1 MSPPLPPALPR
12 SAAAAALVQQYTS
25 LLARACG
32 ASTPPSISALLPI
45 HARAIVLGISGNPA
59 FATSLIGAA
68 APASLTYAHRVF
80 DAAPNRDAYMWNTL
94 LRVHTH
100 VPNSAAD
107 ALALYKQ
114 MRAASVAP
122 DHYTYP
128 IVLPVCALVRAPRL
142 GRAAHGD
149 AVRFALAGNG
159 FVRSALIA
167 MYFHEGAV
175 SDAERVFVE
184 SGNDGSR
191 TVVSWTAMVAGYA
204 QNCFFGEAIAMFG
217 NMVAEGVLPNE
228 ITLISFLPCLH
239 GPELLSAGQ
248 MVHGFVVKLGYDANV
263 PLVNALIAM
272 YGKCGKMAMAAVLF
286 NGMTS
291 RSLISWNTM
300 VAMHEQY
307 GDAIQA
313 IKFFHRMLTEKV
325 GFDCVTLV
333 SVLSACA
340 RSGALEMG
348 KWVHELARSH
358 GLDTDA
364 RIGNVLVDMYA
375 KCGEIAHAREVF
387 DCLCEQGVVSWST
400 MISAYANHGEPE
412 EALNLFSRMKSEG
425 MRPNSFTFTAV
436 LVACGHSGLVDEGLK
451 HFNSILTDYQMS
463 PALEHYACIVDL
475 LGRAGRLVEAYE
487 IIKGMSMYPDKCV
500 WGAFLGGCRLHGK
513 LELAEFVTKDLFESG
528 FIDVTFYVLMSN
540 MYFEAGMLKDAE
552 RMRKDMKEMELTK
565 MAGRSLV
572 SIDRER
578 RAIMR

>member
-1 MSPPLPPALPR
+1 MTPLPR
-12 SAAAAALVQQYTS
+12 TAAALVHQYTS
-25 LLARACG
+25 LLVGAG
-32 ASTPPSISALLPI
+32 SASTPPSLRSLLSI
-45 HARAIVLGISGNPA
+45 HGRAVVLGISVNPA
-59 FATSLIGAA
+59 FATSLLAAA
-68 APASLTYAHRVF
+68 APVSLAYARRVF
-80 DAAPNRDAYMWNTL
+80 DAAPSRDAYMWNTL
-94 LRVHTH
+94 LRIQAH
-100 VPNSAAD
+100 VPDSAAD
-107 ALALYKQ
+107 ALALYKE
-114 MRAASVAP
+114 MRAAGVAP

-128 IVLPVCALVRAPRL
+128 IVLPACAVVRAPWL

-149 AVRFALAGNG
+149 AVRFALAGDG

-167 MYFHEGAV
+167 MYCQEGAV
-175 SDAERVFVE
+175 ADAERVFVE
-184 SGNDGSR
+184 SGSDGSR
-191 TVVSWTAMVAGYA
+191 TVVSWTSMVAGYA
-204 QNCFFGEAIAMFG
+204 QNCFFGEATALFG
-217 NMVAEGVLPNE
+217 TMVAEGVHPNE
-228 ITLISFLPCLH
+228 ITLISFLPCLQ
-239 GPELLSAGQ
+239 GQEWLAAGE
-248 MVHGFVVKLGYDANV
+248 MVHGFVVKLGYDANI

-272 YGKCGKMAMAAVLF
+272 YGRCGRMAMAEALF

-291 RSLISWNTM
+291 RSLVSWNTM

-313 IKFFHRMLTEKV
+313 IKLFRRMLTEKT

-340 RSGALEMG
+340 RSGALETG
-348 KWVHELARSH
+348 KWVHEFSGCH

-375 KCGEIAHAREVF
+375 KCGEIACAREVF
-387 DCLCEQGVVSWST
+387 DCLRERGVVSWSA

-412 EALNLFSRMKSEG
+412 EALNLFSMMKSEG

-451 HFNSILTDYQMS
+451 HFNSILTDYQVS
-463 PALEHYACIVDL
+463 PTLEHYACIVDM

-487 IIKGMSMYPDKCV
+487 IIKEMSMRPDKCV

-513 LELAEFVTKDLFESG
+513 LELAEFVAKDLFQSG

-540 MYFEAGMLKDAE
+540 IYFEARMLEDAE
-552 RMRKDMKEMELTK
+552 RMRKNMKEMELSK

-572 SIDRER
+572 STDVER